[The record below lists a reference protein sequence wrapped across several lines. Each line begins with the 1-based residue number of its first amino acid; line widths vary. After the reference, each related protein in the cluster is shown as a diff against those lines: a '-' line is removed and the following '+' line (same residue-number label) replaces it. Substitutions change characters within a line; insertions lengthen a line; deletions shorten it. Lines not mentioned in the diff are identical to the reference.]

1 MLNSSYN
8 KDDVIFLLKDLTNI
22 MPSTSLEEKER
33 LIASGVNYS
42 EMITDEEPVSD
53 EINKVFEEMLQAEKA
68 NIAEYVGVIAEGI
81 IKKTRSP
88 ILVSLARA
96 GTPIGILVK
105 RYIKFKYG
113 KVVPHYTISI
123 IRGKGIDTNALNYI
137 LEHEKDAEE
146 RIVFID
152 GWTGKKSITHQ
163 LKESIEKFDPSI
175 SSDLVVLADPAKSS
189 KLAGTKE
196 DVCIPNAC
204 LNSTVSGLTSRT
216 ICNENYIGPNDF
228 HGAKV
233 YDYLASCDYS
243 NFFLDEVEKEFTY
256 RNKKIT
262 LMQDQDYVEKVLDF
276 ITKKYNVSADKVKLS
291 IGESSRALIRRKPK
305 LILVNDMKNPQLKF
319 ILEMAKEKNVQVEEE
334 NLFDYAC
341 VAILQ

>member
-22 MPSTSLEEKER
+22 IPSTSLEEKER

-68 NIAEYVGVIAEGI
+68 NIAEYVGVISEGI
-81 IKKTRSP
+81 MKKTSSP

-137 LEHEKDAEE
+137 LEHEKNAKE
-146 RIVFID
+146 RIVFLD

-163 LKESIEKFDPSI
+163 LKESIEAFDSSI

-189 KLAGTKE
+189 NPAKGTSK
-196 DVCIPNAC
+196 CSSCNAC
-204 LNSTVSGLTSRT
+204 LTPYTT
-216 ICNENYIGPNDF
+216 
-228 HGAKV
+228 
-233 YDYLASCDYS
+233 
-243 NFFLDEVEKEFTY
+243 
-256 RNKKIT
+256 
-262 LMQDQDYVEKVLDF
+262 
-276 ITKKYNVSADKVKLS
+276 
-291 IGESSRALIRRKPK
+291 
-305 LILVNDMKNPQLKF
+305 
-319 ILEMAKEKNVQVEEE
+319 
-334 NLFDYAC
+334 
-341 VAILQ
+341 